1 MRTLPIVI
9 LSACIAISLSS
20 AQEHRSNDEDRSVK
34 QTLAS
39 FIKLQLRYDA
49 EGVAKMLDD
58 AFLYVSPD
66 GSKMNRTEFIRLTS
80 RETNPLETLEVT
92 DVEVHVSGN
101 TAIATGLIHEK
112 GLLYGKPYEFHG
124 RTLITFIKKDGR
136 WVQLACHD

>member
-1 MRTLPIVI
+1 
-9 LSACIAISLSS
+9 LSACIAFLPLSS
-20 AQEHRSNDEDRSVK
+20 AQEHRSNDETGVVK

-49 EGVAKMLDD
+49 ESVAKMLDD

-80 RETNPLETLEVT
+80 RETNPLESLEVT